1 MRRLRLLAAIAAAL
15 TVIAIPAAQAI
26 SLSDLIVSGSAG
38 SGSSTS
44 YLVLDFGPD
53 SYAFVYYYDGVKTG
67 FDMLQDLSAAVP
79 DLQFTYWDF
88 GGGAVFVNTFAYGPY
103 PATGGGTTWWS
114 YWLSDNGSDWSF
126 APVGAGARVLSD
138 GSWDG
143 WSFVPSFTDPA
154 TQPDV
159 PLVPEPASLTVLGTL
174 GAGWLAASRRRG

>member
-15 TVIAIPAAQAI
+15 TIIAVPAAQAV

-44 YLVLDFGPD
+44 YLVVDFGPD
-53 SYAFVYYYDGVKTG
+53 SYAFVYYYDGTKTG
-67 FDMLQDLSAAVP
+67 FDMLQDLAAAVP
-79 DLQFTYWDF
+79 GLQFTYTDY

-126 APVGAGARVLSD
+126 APVGAGGRVLAD

-143 WSFVPSFTDPA
+143 WSFVPSFTSPA
-154 TQPDV
+154 TAPDV
-159 PLVPEPASLTVLGTL
+159 PLVPEPASLTLLGTL
-174 GAGWLAASRRRG
+174 CAGAIAAFRRRS

>member
-79 DLQFTYWDF
+79 GLQFSYWDF

-114 YWLSDNGSDWSF
+114 YWLSDNGSDWGF
-126 APVGAGARVLSD
+126 APVGAGARVLAD

-143 WSFVPSFTDPA
+143 WSFVPSFNDPA
-154 TQPDV
+154 PTPDV
-159 PLVPEPASLTVLGTL
+159 PLIPEPASLTALGTL
-174 GAGWLAASRRRG
+174 CAGWFAASRRRG